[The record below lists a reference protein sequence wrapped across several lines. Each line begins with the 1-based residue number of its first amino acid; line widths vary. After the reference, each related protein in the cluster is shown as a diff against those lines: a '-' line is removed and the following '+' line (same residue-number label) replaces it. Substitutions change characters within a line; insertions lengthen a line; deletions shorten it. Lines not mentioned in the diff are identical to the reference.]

1 MRVIVRPRPS
11 FTVPNL
17 IAKQCERQPDAQLPH
32 AGCQRRC
39 SARSTQRLD
48 FDGMSCG
55 ESHRRHTKR
64 EGLLLTLAA

>member
-1 MRVIVRPRPS
+1 
-11 FTVPNL
+11 
-17 IAKQCERQPDAQLPH
+17 LPH

-39 SARSTQRLD
+39 SARSTQRLH

-55 ESHRRHTKR
+55 DSESRWRHTKR